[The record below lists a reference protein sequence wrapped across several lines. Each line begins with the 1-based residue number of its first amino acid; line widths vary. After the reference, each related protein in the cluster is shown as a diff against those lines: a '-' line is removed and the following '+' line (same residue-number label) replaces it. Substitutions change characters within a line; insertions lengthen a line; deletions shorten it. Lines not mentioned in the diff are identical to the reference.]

1 MMERISPGTREYQRA
16 LLALFCIGLSA
27 FALIYTVQ
35 PILRLIGE
43 EFGKDASQT
52 ALLMSTST
60 GAIAVA
66 VIPLGQVSARIGR
79 STMIIAALAVSVV
92 TGIAIAFASSWT
104 LILVLRTIQ
113 GVALAGPPAA
123 ALAWVAEEIAP
134 FAINRVGG
142 LYIAGTTVGGMTGR
156 LLAGFASDVWGWRG
170 GVLAVGI
177 SSAIFAGLAHLLL
190 PRSRR
195 TADSASR
202 KPRTASARGQLIR
215 MYAFGGLGMLMF
227 AGLFN
232 IIGYRTALPPY
243 SLSAGIG
250 SMFFITYLAGTA
262 SSSFAGRVSARFGL
276 RNSVLAAI
284 VTMVAGVALTMLTP
298 LLIIWLGL
306 AVLCAGFFAMHAL
319 ASSTASRL
327 HPQGSARYLLSYYLG
342 SSAGGIILGHA
353 WDGGGWMLASVVS
366 FIVIAILLLFALGIR
381 EPESSTGAVTVEDDN

>member
-1 MMERISPGTREYQRA
+1 MTERISPGTVEYRKA

-43 EFGKDASQT
+43 EFGKDAGQT

-60 GAIAVA
+60 GAIALA

-79 STMIIAALAVSVV
+79 SRMIIISLAISVIA
-92 TGIAIAFASSWT
+92 GIIIAFAQSWT
-104 LILVLRTIQ
+104 LLLVLRTVQ
-113 GVALAGPPAA
+113 GIALAGPPAA

-142 LYIAGTTVGGMTGR
+142 LYIAGTTVGGMVGR
-156 LLAGFASDVWGWRG
+156 LLAGFASDLWGWRG
-170 GVLAVGI
+170 GVLSVGV

-190 PRSRR
+190 PASTPGIGQGGRGSTRR
-195 TADSASR
+195 G
-202 KPRTASARGQLIR
+202 ARAQLVR
-215 MYAFGGLGMLMF
+215 CYAFGGLGMLTF

-243 SLSAGIG
+243 SLSAGLG

-262 SSSFAGRVSARFGL
+262 SSSFAGRVSARLGL
-276 RNSVLAAI
+276 RTAIAAAI
-284 VTMVAGVALTMLTP
+284 VTMAVGVGITMLRP
-298 LLIIWLGL
+298 LPIIWLGL

-342 SSAGGIILGHA
+342 SSAGSIIYGLA
-353 WDGGGWMLASVVS
+353 WDGGGWFAAGITS
-366 FIVIAILLLFALGIR
+366 FIVIAGLAVFALGIR
-381 EPESSTGAVTVEDDN
+381 EPGSGAEAVTVGDND

>member
-1 MMERISPGTREYQRA
+1 MERISPGTAEYRRA

-43 EFGKDASQT
+43 DFGKDAGQT
-52 ALLMSTST
+52 ALLMSTTT

-66 VIPLGQVSARIGR
+66 VIPLGQISARIGR
-79 STMIIAALAVSVV
+79 GKMIIISLAISVL
-92 TGIAIAFASSWT
+92 TGIAIAFTHAWA
-104 LILVLRTIQ
+104 LLLVLRTVQ
-113 GVALAGPPAA
+113 GIALAGPPAA

-142 LYIAGTTVGGMTGR
+142 LYIAGTTVGGMVGR
-156 LLAGFASDVWGWRG
+156 LLAGFASDLWGWRG
-170 GVLAVGI
+170 GVLTVGV

-190 PRSRR
+190 PPSRGSAVQPAREEAARRS
-195 TADSASR
+195 AHS
-202 KPRTASARGQLIR
+202 QLVR
-215 MYAFGGLGMLMF
+215 CYAFGGLGMLMF

-262 SSSFAGRVSARFGL
+262 SSSFAGRVSARLGL
-276 RNSVLAAI
+276 RGSIAAAI
-284 VTMVAGVALTMLTP
+284 ITMAVGVGLTMLTP
-298 LLIIWLGL
+298 LLVIWLGL

-342 SSAGGIILGHA
+342 SSAGGIIYGMA
-353 WDGGGWMLASVVS
+353 WDSAGWLLAGIVS
-366 FIVIAILLLFALGIR
+366 FIVIAGLAVFALGIR
-381 EPESSTGAVTVEDDN
+381 EPDSGAGAVTVGDTD